1 MCAKVINKA
10 VNVYMELFALPPV
23 VEGHRHSSGTAG
35 LSIRP
40 GGIDLFKPFILTV
53 HLSYCQNLNPEVEEG
68 MVAFDKVYK

>member
-23 VEGHRHSSGTAG
+23 VEGNRESAG
-35 LSIRP
+35 LSKRP
-40 GGIDLFKPFILTV
+40 GGIDLFKPFILTI